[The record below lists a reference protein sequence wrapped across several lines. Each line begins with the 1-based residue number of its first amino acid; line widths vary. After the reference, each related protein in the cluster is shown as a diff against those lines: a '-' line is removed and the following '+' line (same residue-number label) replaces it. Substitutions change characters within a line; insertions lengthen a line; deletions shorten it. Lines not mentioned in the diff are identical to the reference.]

1 MLETLQLNLEQRKA
15 ASALNGYNLVIA
27 SAGTGK
33 TSTIVG
39 RILHLLNN
47 GIKPEEI
54 LLLTFTNKASN
65 EMIARVAKYSKLS
78 SKIEAGTFHAVA
90 YRYLKEHYPNLSLKQ
105 PKELRKLLESIV
117 DTKNALNATD
127 EDKKPYTSQHLYAL
141 YSLYT
146 NALKQEDFSAW
157 LSSKNPEHAPY
168 AAFYENILEEFENTK
183 KKHDYIDYNDLLLLF
198 KKAMLERPSPYKE
211 VLCDEFQD
219 TNPLQESI
227 LDAINPPSLFC
238 VGDYDQS
245 IYAFNGADISIIS
258 NFTQK
263 YKNARV
269 FTLTKNYRSS
279 KEILDLANQVIQHNQ
294 RIYPKNLEVVKSGKF
309 NKPTLLNYNDNI
321 AQCQDIA
328 KRIVMRKNFKEV
340 AVIFRNN
347 ASADQLEAA
356 LRSHNVPSKRKGS
369 ASFFES
375 KEVALALDICAL
387 LFNPKDIMAAIHIL
401 SCISD
406 IGSNTAKDIHEAL
419 MLLGNGDLKSALIQP
434 NQEAKIYTKKKEI
447 TSMGLFEEIF
457 ALENSSRFNS
467 VMDKAFH
474 SHPVLMHPKISLNG
488 AKMLSDFFILYTK
501 APTHSPS
508 ALIKHILESAFFQT
522 FKTRL
527 LKERS
532 KNKDG
537 SYNEFK
543 KLQAQKRFNEKMDL
557 LSSLAKNYQNLGR
570 FLNGTLIGSSEATQG
585 EGVNLLSVHASK
597 GLEFKDVYIIDLM
610 EGRFPNHKL
619 MNTGGGI
626 EEERRLFYVAI
637 TRAKE
642 NLWLS
647 YAKNELRENAKPKEH
662 KPSVFLYEAGLL
674 KPDSK

>member
-1 MLETLQLNLEQRKA
+1 MLETLQLNPEQLKA
-15 ASALNGYNLVIA
+15 AKALKGYNLVIA

-39 RILHLLNN
+39 RILYLLDN

-105 PKELRKLLESIV
+105 PKELKKLLESIV
-117 DTKNALNATD
+117 DTKNALTD
-127 EDKKPYTSQHLYAL
+127 DDKKPYTSQHLYAL

-146 NALKQEDFSAW
+146 NALKREDFSAW
-157 LSSKNPEHAPY
+157 LSHKNPEHTPY
-168 AAFYENILEEFENTK
+168 AAFYENILDEFENTK
-183 KKHDYIDYNDLLLLF
+183 KKHNYIDYNDLLLLF
-198 KKAMLERPSPYKE
+198 KQAMLERPSPYKE

-263 YKNARV
+263 YKNAQV

-279 KEILDLANQVIQHNQ
+279 KEILDLANQVIQRNE
-294 RIYPKNLEVVKSGKF
+294 RIYPKNLEVVKSGHF
-309 NKPTLLNYNDNI
+309 NKPALLNYNDNI

-387 LFNPKDIMAAIHIL
+387 IFNPKDIMAAIHVL
-401 SCISD
+401 SHISD

-419 MLLGNGDLKSALIQP
+419 MLLGNGDLKLALTHP
-434 NQEAKIYTKKKEI
+434 SKEAKIYTKKKEI

-467 VMDKAFH
+467 VIDKAFH

-508 ALIKHILESAFFQT
+508 ALINHILESAFFQT

-537 SYNEFK
+537 SCNEFK

-674 KPDSK
+674 KPDLK

>member
-1 MLETLQLNLEQRKA
+1 MQLNPEQLKA
-15 ASALNGYNLVIA
+15 AKALKGYNLVIA

-39 RILHLLNN
+39 RILYLLDN

-65 EMIARVAKYSKLS
+65 EMIARVAKYSKSS

-105 PKELRKLLESIV
+105 PKELKKLLESIV
-117 DTKNALNATD
+117 DTKNTLTD
-127 EDKKPYTSQHLYAL
+127 DDKKPYTSQHLYAL

-157 LSSKNPEHAPY
+157 LSHKNPEHTPY
-168 AAFYENILEEFENTK
+168 AAFYENILDEFENTK
-183 KKHDYIDYNDLLLLF
+183 KKHNYIDYNDLLLLF
-198 KKAMLERPSPYKE
+198 KQAMLERPSPYKE

-263 YKNARV
+263 YKNAQV

-279 KEILDLANQVIQHNQ
+279 KEILDLANQVIQRNE
-294 RIYPKNLEVVKSGKF
+294 RIYPKNLEVVKSGHF
-309 NKPTLLNYNDNI
+309 NKPALLNYNDNI

-387 LFNPKDIMAAIHIL
+387 IFNPKDIMAAIHVL
-401 SCISD
+401 SHISD

-419 MLLGNGDLKSALIQP
+419 MLLGNGDLKLALTHP
-434 NQEAKIYTKKKEI
+434 SKEAKIYTKKKEI

-467 VMDKAFH
+467 VIDKAFH

-488 AKMLSDFFILYTK
+488 AKMLSDFFTLYTK

-674 KPDSK
+674 KPDLK

>member
-1 MLETLQLNLEQRKA
+1 MLETLQLNPEQLKA
-15 ASALNGYNLVIA
+15 AKALKGYNLVIA

-39 RILHLLNN
+39 RILYLLDN

-65 EMIARVAKYSKLS
+65 EMIARVAKYSQSS

-105 PKELRKLLESIV
+105 PKELKKLLESIV
-117 DTKNALNATD
+117 DTKNALTD
-127 EDKKPYTSQHLYAL
+127 DDKKPYTSQHLYAL

-157 LSSKNPEHAPY
+157 LSHKNPEHTPY
-168 AAFYENILEEFENTK
+168 AAFYENILDEFENTK
-183 KKHDYIDYNDLLLLF
+183 KKHNYIDYNDLLLLF
-198 KKAMLERPSPYKE
+198 KQAMLERPSPYKE

-263 YKNARV
+263 YKNAQV

-279 KEILDLANQVIQHNQ
+279 KEILDLANQVIQRNE
-294 RIYPKNLEVVKSGKF
+294 RIYPKNLEVVKSGHF

-387 LFNPKDIMAAIHIL
+387 IFNPKDIMAAIHVL
-401 SCISD
+401 SHISD

-419 MLLGNGDLKSALIQP
+419 MLLGNGDLKLALTHP
-434 NQEAKIYTKKKEI
+434 SKEAKIYTKKKEI

-467 VMDKAFH
+467 VIDKAFH

-488 AKMLSDFFILYTK
+488 AKMLSNFFILYTK

-543 KLQAQKRFNEKMDL
+543 KLQAQKRFHEKMDL

-674 KPDSK
+674 KPDLK

>member
-1 MLETLQLNLEQRKA
+1 MQLNPDQLKA
-15 ASALNGYNLVIA
+15 AKALKGYNLVIA

-39 RILHLLNN
+39 RILYLLDN

-105 PKELRKLLESIV
+105 PKELKKLLESIV
-117 DTKNALNATD
+117 DTKNMLTD
-127 EDKKPYTSQHLYAL
+127 DDKKPYTSQHLYAL

-157 LSSKNPEHAPY
+157 LSHKNPEHTPY
-168 AAFYENILEEFENTK
+168 ATFYENILDEFENTK
-183 KKHDYIDYNDLLLLF
+183 KKHNYIDYNDLLLLF
-198 KKAMLERPSPYKE
+198 KQAMLERPSPYKE

-263 YKNARV
+263 YKNAQV

-279 KEILDLANQVIQHNQ
+279 KEILDLANQVIQHNE
-294 RIYPKNLEVVKSGKF
+294 RIYPKNLEVVKSGHF
-309 NKPTLLNYNDNI
+309 NKPALLNYNDNI

-387 LFNPKDIMAAIHIL
+387 IFNPKDIMAAIHVL
-401 SCISD
+401 SHISD

-419 MLLGNGDLKSALIQP
+419 MLLGNGDLKLALIQP
-434 NQEAKIYTKKKEI
+434 DKEAKIYTKKKEI

-467 VMDKAFH
+467 VIDKAFH

-570 FLNGTLIGSSEATQG
+570 FLNGTLIGSSEAMQG

-674 KPDSK
+674 KPDLK

>member
-1 MLETLQLNLEQRKA
+1 MLETLQLNPEQLKA
-15 ASALNGYNLVIA
+15 AKALKGYNLVIA

-39 RILHLLNN
+39 RILYLLDN

-105 PKELRKLLESIV
+105 PKELKKLLESIV
-117 DTKNALNATD
+117 DTKNAID
-127 EDKKPYTSQHLYAL
+127 DDKKPYTSQHLYAL

-157 LSSKNPEHAPY
+157 LSHKNPEHTPY
-168 AAFYENILEEFENTK
+168 AAFYENILDEFENTK
-183 KKHDYIDYNDLLLLF
+183 KKHNYIDYNDLLLLF
-198 KKAMLERPSPYKE
+198 KQAMLERPSPYKE

-263 YKNARV
+263 YKNAQV

-279 KEILDLANQVIQHNQ
+279 KEILDLANQVIQHNE
-294 RIYPKNLEVVKSGKF
+294 RIYPKSLEVVKSGHF
-309 NKPTLLNYNDNI
+309 NKPALLNYNDNI

-387 LFNPKDIMAAIHIL
+387 IFNPKDIMAAIHVL
-401 SCISD
+401 SHISD

-419 MLLGNGDLKSALIQP
+419 MLLGNGDLKSALTQP
-434 NQEAKIYTKKKEI
+434 NKEAKIYTKKKEI

-457 ALENSSRFNS
+457 ALENSSRFNG
-467 VMDKAFH
+467 VIDKAFH

-674 KPDSK
+674 KPDLK

>member
-1 MLETLQLNLEQRKA
+1 MLETLQLNPEQLKA
-15 ASALNGYNLVIA
+15 AKALKGYNLVIA

-39 RILHLLNN
+39 RILYLLDN

-65 EMIARVAKYSKLS
+65 EMIARVAKYSQSS

-105 PKELRKLLESIV
+105 PKELKKLLESIV
-117 DTKNALNATD
+117 DTKNALTD
-127 EDKKPYTSQHLYAL
+127 DDKKPYTSQHLYAL

-157 LSSKNPEHAPY
+157 LSHKNPEHTPY
-168 AAFYENILEEFENTK
+168 AAFYENILDEFENTK
-183 KKHDYIDYNDLLLLF
+183 KKHNYIDYNDLLLLF
-198 KKAMLERPSPYKE
+198 KQAMLERPSPYKE

-263 YKNARV
+263 YKNAQV

-279 KEILDLANQVIQHNQ
+279 KEILDLANQVIQRNE
-294 RIYPKNLEVVKSGKF
+294 RIYPKNLEVVKSGHF
-309 NKPTLLNYNDNI
+309 NKPMLLNYNDNI

-387 LFNPKDIMAAIHIL
+387 IFNPKDIMAAIHVL

-419 MLLGNGDLKSALIQP
+419 MLLGNGDLKLALIQP
-434 NQEAKIYTKKKEI
+434 DKEAKIYTKKKEI

-467 VMDKAFH
+467 VIDKAFH
-474 SHPVLMHPKISLNG
+474 SHPVLMHPKISPNG

-501 APTHSPS
+501 APTHSPN

-570 FLNGTLIGSSEATQG
+570 FLNGTLIGSNEATQG

-674 KPDSK
+674 KPDLK

>member
-1 MLETLQLNLEQRKA
+1 MLETLQLNPEQLKA
-15 ASALNGYNLVIA
+15 AKALKGYNLVIA

-39 RILHLLNN
+39 RILYLLDN

-65 EMIARVAKYSKLS
+65 EMIARVAKYSKLG

-105 PKELRKLLESIV
+105 PKELKKLLESIV
-117 DTKNALNATD
+117 DTKNTLTD
-127 EDKKPYTSQHLYAL
+127 DDKKPYTSQHLYAL

-157 LSSKNPEHAPY
+157 LSNKNPEHTPY
-168 AAFYENILEEFENTK
+168 AAFYENILDEFENTK
-183 KKHDYIDYNDLLLLF
+183 KKHNYIDYNDLLLLF
-198 KKAMLERPSPYKE
+198 KQAMLERPSPYKE

-263 YKNARV
+263 YKNAQV

-279 KEILDLANQVIQHNQ
+279 KEILDLANQVIQHNE
-294 RIYPKNLEVVKSGKF
+294 RIYPKNLEVVKSGHF
-309 NKPTLLNYNDNI
+309 NKPALLNYNDNI

-387 LFNPKDIMAAIHIL
+387 IFNPKDIMAAIHVL
-401 SCISD
+401 SHISD

-419 MLLGNGDLKSALIQP
+419 MLLGNSDLKLALTHP
-434 NQEAKIYTKKKEI
+434 NKEAKIYTKKKEI

-467 VMDKAFH
+467 VIDKAFH

-674 KPDSK
+674 KPDLK

>member
-1 MLETLQLNLEQRKA
+1 MLETLQLNPEQLKA
-15 ASALNGYNLVIA
+15 AKALKGYNLVIA

-39 RILHLLNN
+39 RILYLLDN

-65 EMIARVAKYSKLS
+65 EMIARVAKYFKSS

-105 PKELRKLLESIV
+105 PKELKKLLESIV
-117 DTKNALNATD
+117 DTKNAID
-127 EDKKPYTSQHLYAL
+127 DDKKPYTSQHLYAL

-157 LSSKNPEHAPY
+157 LSHKNPEHTPY
-168 AAFYENILEEFENTK
+168 ATFYENILDEFENTK
-183 KKHDYIDYNDLLLLF
+183 KKHNYIDYNDLLLLF
-198 KKAMLERPSPYKE
+198 KQAMLERPSPYKE

-263 YKNARV
+263 YKNAQV

-279 KEILDLANQVIQHNQ
+279 KEILDLANQVIQHNE

-387 LFNPKDIMAAIHIL
+387 IFNPKDIMAAIHVL
-401 SCISD
+401 NHISD

-419 MLLGNGDLKSALIQP
+419 MLLGNGDLKLALTHP
-434 NQEAKIYTKKKEI
+434 NKEAKIYTKKKEI

-488 AKMLSDFFILYTK
+488 AKTLSDFFTLYTK

-508 ALIKHILESAFFQT
+508 ALIKHILESVFFQT

>member
-1 MLETLQLNLEQRKA
+1 MLETLQLNPEQLKA
-15 ASALNGYNLVIA
+15 AKALKGYNLVIA

-39 RILHLLNN
+39 RILYLLDN

-105 PKELRKLLESIV
+105 PKELKKLLESIV
-117 DTKNALNATD
+117 DTKNALTD
-127 EDKKPYTSQHLYAL
+127 DDKKPYTSQHLYAL

-157 LSSKNPEHAPY
+157 LSNKNPEHTPY
-168 AAFYENILEEFENTK
+168 AAFYENILDEFENTK
-183 KKHDYIDYNDLLLLF
+183 KKHNYIDYNDLLLLF
-198 KKAMLERPSPYKE
+198 KQAMLERPSPYKE

-263 YKNARV
+263 YKNAQV

-279 KEILDLANQVIQHNQ
+279 KEILDLANQVIQHNE
-294 RIYPKNLEVVKSGKF
+294 RIYPKNLEVVKSGHF

-387 LFNPKDIMAAIHIL
+387 IFNPKDIMAAIHVL
-401 SCISD
+401 SHISD

-419 MLLGNGDLKSALIQP
+419 MLLGNGDLKLALTQP
-434 NQEAKIYTKKKEI
+434 DKEAKIYTKKKEI

-457 ALENSSRFNS
+457 ALENSSRFNG
-467 VMDKAFH
+467 VIDKAFH

-488 AKMLSDFFILYTK
+488 AKMLSDFFILHTK

-674 KPDSK
+674 KPDLK

>member
-1 MLETLQLNLEQRKA
+1 MLETLQLNPEQLKA
-15 ASALNGYNLVIA
+15 AKALKGYNLVIA

-39 RILHLLNN
+39 RILYLLDN

-105 PKELRKLLESIV
+105 PKELKKLLESIV
-117 DTKNALNATD
+117 DTKNALTD
-127 EDKKPYTSQHLYAL
+127 DDKKPYTSQHLYAL

-157 LSSKNPEHAPY
+157 LSHKNPEHTPY
-168 AAFYENILEEFENTK
+168 AAFYENILDEFENTK
-183 KKHDYIDYNDLLLLF
+183 KKHNYIDYNDLLLLF
-198 KKAMLERPSPYKE
+198 KQAMLERPSPYKE

-263 YKNARV
+263 YKNAQV

-279 KEILDLANQVIQHNQ
+279 KEILDLANQVIQRNE
-294 RIYPKNLEVVKSGKF
+294 RIYPKNLEVVKSGHF
-309 NKPTLLNYNDNI
+309 NKPALLNYNDNI

-369 ASFFES
+369 TSFFES

-387 LFNPKDIMAAIHIL
+387 IFNPKDIMAAIHVL
-401 SCISD
+401 SHISD

-419 MLLGNGDLKSALIQP
+419 MLLGNSDLKLALTHP
-434 NQEAKIYTKKKEI
+434 SKEAKIYTKKKEI

-467 VMDKAFH
+467 VINKAFH

-674 KPDSK
+674 KPDLK

>member
-1 MLETLQLNLEQRKA
+1 MLETLQLNPEQLKA
-15 ASALNGYNLVIA
+15 AKALKGYNLVIA

-39 RILHLLNN
+39 RILYLLDN

-65 EMIARVAKYSKLS
+65 EMIARVAKYSQSS

-105 PKELRKLLESIV
+105 PKELKKLLESIV
-117 DTKNALNATD
+117 DTKNALTD
-127 EDKKPYTSQHLYAL
+127 DDKKPYTSQHLYAL

-157 LSSKNPEHAPY
+157 LSNKNPEHTPY
-168 AAFYENILEEFENTK
+168 AAFYENILDEFENTK
-183 KKHDYIDYNDLLLLF
+183 KKHNYIDYNDLLLLF
-198 KKAMLERPSPYKE
+198 KQAMLERPSPYKE

-263 YKNARV
+263 YKNAQV

-279 KEILDLANQVIQHNQ
+279 KEILDLANQVIQHNE
-294 RIYPKNLEVVKSGKF
+294 RIYPKNLEVVKSGHF
-309 NKPTLLNYNDNI
+309 NKPALLNYNDNI

-387 LFNPKDIMAAIHIL
+387 IFNPKDIMAAIHVL
-401 SCISD
+401 SHISD

-419 MLLGNGDLKSALIQP
+419 MLLGNGDLKLALIQP
-434 NQEAKIYTKKKEI
+434 DKEAKIYTKKKEI

-467 VMDKAFH
+467 VIDKAFH

-543 KLQAQKRFNEKMDL
+543 KLQAQKRFHEKMDL

-674 KPDSK
+674 KPDLK

>member
-1 MLETLQLNLEQRKA
+1 MLETLQLNPEQLKA
-15 ASALNGYNLVIA
+15 AKALKGYNLVIA

-39 RILHLLNN
+39 RILYLLDN

-65 EMIARVAKYSKLS
+65 EMIARVAKYSKSS

-105 PKELRKLLESIV
+105 PKELKKLLESIV
-117 DTKNALNATD
+117 DTKNALTD
-127 EDKKPYTSQHLYAL
+127 DDKKPYTSQHLYAL

-157 LSSKNPEHAPY
+157 LSSKNPEHTPY

-183 KKHDYIDYNDLLLLF
+183 KKHNYIDYNDLLLLF
-198 KKAMLERPSPYKE
+198 KQAMLERPSPYKE

-279 KEILDLANQVIQHNQ
+279 KEILDLANQVIQRNE
-294 RIYPKNLEVVKSGKF
+294 RIYPKNLEVVKSGHF
-309 NKPTLLNYNDNI
+309 NKPALLNYNDNI

-356 LRSHNVPSKRKGS
+356 LRSYNVPSKRKGS

-387 LFNPKDIMAAIHIL
+387 IFNPKDIMAAIHVL
-401 SCISD
+401 SHISD

-419 MLLGNGDLKSALIQP
+419 MLLGNGDLKSALTQP
-434 NQEAKIYTKKKEI
+434 NKEAKIYTKKKEI

-467 VMDKAFH
+467 VIDKAFH

-501 APTHSPS
+501 SPTHSPS

-674 KPDSK
+674 KPDLK

>member
-1 MLETLQLNLEQRKA
+1 MLETLQLNPEQLKA
-15 ASALNGYNLVIA
+15 AKALKGYNLVIA

-39 RILHLLNN
+39 RILYLLDN

-65 EMIARVAKYSKLS
+65 EMIARVAKYFKSS

-105 PKELRKLLESIV
+105 PKELKKLLESIV
-117 DTKNALNATD
+117 DTKNALTD
-127 EDKKPYTSQHLYAL
+127 DDKKPYTSQHLYAL

-157 LSSKNPEHAPY
+157 LSSKNPEHTPY
-168 AAFYENILEEFENTK
+168 AAFYENILDEFENTK
-183 KKHDYIDYNDLLLLF
+183 KKHNYIDYNDLLLLF
-198 KKAMLERPSPYKE
+198 KQAMLERPSPYKE

-263 YKNARV
+263 YKNAQV

-279 KEILDLANQVIQHNQ
+279 KEILDLANQVIQHNE
-294 RIYPKNLEVVKSGKF
+294 RIYPKNLEVVKSGHF
-309 NKPTLLNYNDNI
+309 NKPALLNYNDNI

-356 LRSHNVPSKRKGS
+356 LRSYNVPSKRKGS

-387 LFNPKDIMAAIHIL
+387 IFNPKDIMAAIHVL
-401 SCISD
+401 SHISD

-419 MLLGNGDLKSALIQP
+419 MLLGNGDLKLALTHP
-434 NQEAKIYTKKKEI
+434 NKEAKIYTKKKEI

-467 VMDKAFH
+467 VIDKAFH

-501 APTHSPS
+501 SPTHSPS

-647 YAKNELRENAKPKEH
+647 YAKNELRENAKSKEH

-674 KPDSK
+674 KPDFK

>member
-1 MLETLQLNLEQRKA
+1 MLETLQLNPEQLKA
-15 ASALNGYNLVIA
+15 AKALKGYNLVIA

-39 RILHLLNN
+39 RILYLLDN

-117 DTKNALNATD
+117 DTKNAID
-127 EDKKPYTSQHLYAL
+127 DDKKPYTSQHLYAL

-157 LSSKNPEHAPY
+157 LSNKNPEHTPY
-168 AAFYENILEEFENTK
+168 AAFYENILDEFENTK
-183 KKHDYIDYNDLLLLF
+183 KKHNYIDYNDLLLLF
-198 KKAMLERPSPYKE
+198 KQAMLERPSPYKE

-263 YKNARV
+263 YKNAQV

-279 KEILDLANQVIQHNQ
+279 KEILDLANQVIQHNE
-294 RIYPKNLEVVKSGKF
+294 RIYPKNLEVVKSGHF
-309 NKPTLLNYNDNI
+309 NKPALLNYNDNI

-356 LRSHNVPSKRKGS
+356 LRSYNVPSKRKGS

-387 LFNPKDIMAAIHIL
+387 IFNPKDIMAAIHVL
-401 SCISD
+401 SHISD

-419 MLLGNGDLKSALIQP
+419 MLLGNGDLKLALTHP
-434 NQEAKIYTKKKEI
+434 NKEAKIYTKKKEI

-467 VMDKAFH
+467 VIDKAFH

-501 APTHSPS
+501 APIHSPS

>member
-1 MLETLQLNLEQRKA
+1 MLETLQLNPEQLKA
-15 ASALNGYNLVIA
+15 AKALKGYNLVIA

-39 RILHLLNN
+39 RILYLLDN

-65 EMIARVAKYSKLS
+65 EMIARVAKYSKLG

-105 PKELRKLLESIV
+105 PKELKKLLESIV
-117 DTKNALNATD
+117 DTKNALTD
-127 EDKKPYTSQHLYAL
+127 DDKKPYTSQHLYAL

-157 LSSKNPEHAPY
+157 LSNKNPEHTPY
-168 AAFYENILEEFENTK
+168 AAFYENILDEFENTK
-183 KKHDYIDYNDLLLLF
+183 KKHNYIDYNDLLLLF
-198 KKAMLERPSPYKE
+198 KQAMLERPSPYKE

-263 YKNARV
+263 YKNAQV

-279 KEILDLANQVIQHNQ
+279 KEILDLANQVIQHNE
-294 RIYPKNLEVVKSGKF
+294 RIYPKNLEVVKSGHF
-309 NKPTLLNYNDNI
+309 NKPALLNYNDNI

-356 LRSHNVPSKRKGS
+356 LRSYNVPSKRKGS

-387 LFNPKDIMAAIHIL
+387 IFNPKDIMAAIHVL
-401 SCISD
+401 SHISD

-419 MLLGNGDLKSALIQP
+419 MLLGNGDLKLALTHP
-434 NQEAKIYTKKKEI
+434 NKEAKIYTKKKEI

-467 VMDKAFH
+467 VIDKAFH

-488 AKMLSDFFILYTK
+488 AKMLSDFFILYAK

-508 ALIKHILESAFFQT
+508 ALIKHILESVFFQT

-674 KPDSK
+674 KPDFK

>member
-1 MLETLQLNLEQRKA
+1 MLETLQLNPEQLKA
-15 ASALNGYNLVIA
+15 AKALKGYNLVIA

-39 RILHLLNN
+39 RILYLLDN

-65 EMIARVAKYSKLS
+65 EMIARVAKYFKSS

-105 PKELRKLLESIV
+105 PKELKKLLESIV
-117 DTKNALNATD
+117 DTKNALTD
-127 EDKKPYTSQHLYAL
+127 DDKKPYTSQHLYAL

-157 LSSKNPEHAPY
+157 LSNKNPEHTPY
-168 AAFYENILEEFENTK
+168 AAFYENILDEFENTK
-183 KKHDYIDYNDLLLLF
+183 KKHNYIDYNDLLLLF
-198 KKAMLERPSPYKE
+198 KQAMLERPSPYKE

-263 YKNARV
+263 YKNAQV

-279 KEILDLANQVIQHNQ
+279 KEILDLANQVIQRNE
-294 RIYPKNLEVVKSGKF
+294 RIYPKNLEVVKSGHF
-309 NKPTLLNYNDNI
+309 NKPALLNYNDNI

-387 LFNPKDIMAAIHIL
+387 IFNPKDIMAAIHVL
-401 SCISD
+401 SHISD

-419 MLLGNGDLKSALIQP
+419 MLLGNGDLKLALTHP
-434 NQEAKIYTKKKEI
+434 NKEAKIYTKKKEI

-467 VMDKAFH
+467 VIDKAFH

-488 AKMLSDFFILYTK
+488 AKTLSDFFILYTK

-610 EGRFPNHKL
+610 EGRFPNYKL

>member
-1 MLETLQLNLEQRKA
+1 MLETLQLNPEQLKA
-15 ASALNGYNLVIA
+15 AKALKGYNLVIA

-39 RILHLLNN
+39 RILYLLDN

-65 EMIARVAKYSKLS
+65 EMIARVAKYSQSS

-105 PKELRKLLESIV
+105 PKELKKLLESIV
-117 DTKNALNATD
+117 DTKNALTD
-127 EDKKPYTSQHLYAL
+127 DDKKPYTSQHLYAL

-157 LSSKNPEHAPY
+157 LSHKNPEHTPY
-168 AAFYENILEEFENTK
+168 AAFYENILDEFENTK
-183 KKHDYIDYNDLLLLF
+183 KKHNYIDYNDLLLLF
-198 KKAMLERPSPYKE
+198 KQAMLERPSPYKE

-263 YKNARV
+263 YKNAQV

-279 KEILDLANQVIQHNQ
+279 KEILDLANQVIQHNE
-294 RIYPKNLEVVKSGKF
+294 RIYPKNLEVVKSGHF
-309 NKPTLLNYNDNI
+309 NKPALLNYNDNI
-321 AQCQDIA
+321 TQCQDIA

-387 LFNPKDIMAAIHIL
+387 IFNPKDIMATIHIL
-401 SCISD
+401 SYISD

-419 MLLGNGDLKSALIQP
+419 ILLGNGDLKLALIQP
-434 NQEAKIYTKKKEI
+434 DKEAKIYTKKKEI

-467 VMDKAFH
+467 VIDKAFH

-501 APTHSPS
+501 APIHSPS

-674 KPDSK
+674 KPDLK

>member
-1 MLETLQLNLEQRKA
+1 MLETLQLNPEQLKA
-15 ASALNGYNLVIA
+15 AKALKGYNLVIA

-39 RILHLLNN
+39 RILYLLDN

-105 PKELRKLLESIV
+105 PKELKKLLESIV
-117 DTKNALNATD
+117 DTKNALTD
-127 EDKKPYTSQHLYAL
+127 DDKKPYTSQHLYAL

-157 LSSKNPEHAPY
+157 LSHKNPEHTPY
-168 AAFYENILEEFENTK
+168 AAFYENILDEFENTK
-183 KKHDYIDYNDLLLLF
+183 KKHNYIDYNDLLLLF
-198 KKAMLERPSPYKE
+198 KQAMLERPSPYKE

-263 YKNARV
+263 YKNAQV

-279 KEILDLANQVIQHNQ
+279 KEILDLANQVIQHNE
-294 RIYPKNLEVVKSGKF
+294 RIYPKNLEVVKSGHF
-309 NKPTLLNYNDNI
+309 NKPALLNYNDNI

-387 LFNPKDIMAAIHIL
+387 IFNPKDIMAAIHVL
-401 SCISD
+401 SHISD

-419 MLLGNGDLKSALIQP
+419 MLLGNGDLKLALTHP
-434 NQEAKIYTKKKEI
+434 NKEAKIYTKKKEI

-467 VMDKAFH
+467 VIDKAFH

-570 FLNGTLIGSSEATQG
+570 FLNSTLIGSSEATQG

-674 KPDSK
+674 KPDLK

>member
-1 MLETLQLNLEQRKA
+1 MLETLQLNPEQLKA
-15 ASALNGYNLVIA
+15 AKALKGYNLVIA

-39 RILHLLNN
+39 RILYLLDN

-65 EMIARVAKYSKLS
+65 EMIARVAKYSQSS

-105 PKELRKLLESIV
+105 PKELKKLLESIV
-117 DTKNALNATD
+117 DTKNALTD
-127 EDKKPYTSQHLYAL
+127 DDKKPYTSQHLYAL

-157 LSSKNPEHAPY
+157 LSNKNPEHTPY
-168 AAFYENILEEFENTK
+168 AAFYENILDEFENTK
-183 KKHDYIDYNDLLLLF
+183 KKHNYIDYNDLLLLF
-198 KKAMLERPSPYKE
+198 KQAMLERPSPYKE

-263 YKNARV
+263 YKNAQV

-279 KEILDLANQVIQHNQ
+279 KEILDLANQVIQRNE
-294 RIYPKNLEVVKSGKF
+294 RIYPKNLEVVKSGRF

-387 LFNPKDIMAAIHIL
+387 IFNPKDIMAAIHVL
-401 SCISD
+401 SHISD

-419 MLLGNGDLKSALIQP
+419 MLLGNGDLKLALIQP
-434 NQEAKIYTKKKEI
+434 DKEAKIYTKKKEI

-457 ALENSSRFNS
+457 ALENSSRFNG
-467 VMDKAFH
+467 VIDKAFH

-543 KLQAQKRFNEKMDL
+543 KLQAQKRFHEKMDL

-674 KPDSK
+674 KPDLK

>member
-1 MLETLQLNLEQRKA
+1 MQLNPDQLKA
-15 ASALNGYNLVIA
+15 AKALKGYNLVIA

-39 RILHLLNN
+39 RILYLLDN

-105 PKELRKLLESIV
+105 PKELKKLLESIV
-117 DTKNALNATD
+117 DTKNALTD
-127 EDKKPYTSQHLYAL
+127 DDKKPYTPQHLYAL

-157 LSSKNPEHAPY
+157 LSNKNPEHTPY
-168 AAFYENILEEFENTK
+168 AAFYENILDEFENTK
-183 KKHDYIDYNDLLLLF
+183 KKHNYIDYNDLLLLF
-198 KKAMLERPSPYKE
+198 KQAMLERPSPYKE

-263 YKNARV
+263 YKNAQV

-279 KEILDLANQVIQHNQ
+279 KEILDLANQVIQRNE
-294 RIYPKNLEVVKSGKF
+294 RIYPKNLEVVKSGHF
-309 NKPTLLNYNDNI
+309 NKPALLNYNDNI

-387 LFNPKDIMAAIHIL
+387 IFNPKDIMAAIHVL
-401 SCISD
+401 SYISD

-419 MLLGNGDLKSALIQP
+419 MLLGNGDLKLALIQP
-434 NQEAKIYTKKKEI
+434 DKDAKIYTKKKEI

-457 ALENSSRFNS
+457 ALENSSRFNG
-467 VMDKAFH
+467 VIDKAFH

-501 APTHSPS
+501 APIHSPS

-674 KPDSK
+674 KPDLK

>member
-1 MLETLQLNLEQRKA
+1 MLETLQLNPEQLKA
-15 ASALNGYNLVIA
+15 AKALKGYNLVIA

-39 RILHLLNN
+39 RILYLLDN

-65 EMIARVAKYSKLS
+65 EMIARVAKYSQSS

-105 PKELRKLLESIV
+105 PKELKKLLESIV
-117 DTKNALNATD
+117 DTKNALTD
-127 EDKKPYTSQHLYAL
+127 DDKKPYTSQHLYAL

-157 LSSKNPEHAPY
+157 LSNKNPEHTPY
-168 AAFYENILEEFENTK
+168 AAFYENILDEFENTK
-183 KKHDYIDYNDLLLLF
+183 KKHNYIDYNDLLLLF
-198 KKAMLERPSPYKE
+198 KQAMLERPSPYKE

-279 KEILDLANQVIQHNQ
+279 KEILDLANQVIQRNE
-294 RIYPKNLEVVKSGKF
+294 RIYPKNLEVVKSGHF

-387 LFNPKDIMAAIHIL
+387 IFNPKDIMAAIHVL
-401 SCISD
+401 SHISD

-419 MLLGNGDLKSALIQP
+419 MLLGNGDLKLALTQP
-434 NQEAKIYTKKKEI
+434 DKDAKIYTKKKEI

-467 VMDKAFH
+467 VIDKSFH

-543 KLQAQKRFNEKMDL
+543 KLQVQKRFNEKMDL

-570 FLNGTLIGSSEATQG
+570 FLNGTLIGSNEATQG

>member
-1 MLETLQLNLEQRKA
+1 MLETLQLNPEQLKA
-15 ASALNGYNLVIA
+15 AKALKGYNLVIA

-39 RILHLLNN
+39 RILYLLDN

-65 EMIARVAKYSKLS
+65 EMIARVAKYSKSS

-105 PKELRKLLESIV
+105 PKELKKLLESIV
-117 DTKNALNATD
+117 DTKNALTD
-127 EDKKPYTSQHLYAL
+127 DDKKPYTSQYLYAL

-157 LSSKNPEHAPY
+157 LSNKSPEHTPY
-168 AAFYENILEEFENTK
+168 AAFYENILDEFENTK
-183 KKHDYIDYNDLLLLF
+183 KKHNYIDYNDLLLLF
-198 KKAMLERPSPYKE
+198 KQAMLERPSPYKE

-263 YKNARV
+263 YKNAQV

-279 KEILDLANQVIQHNQ
+279 KEILDLANQVIQRNE
-294 RIYPKNLEVVKSGKF
+294 RIYPKNLEVVKSGRF
-309 NKPTLLNYNDNI
+309 NKPALLNYNDNI

-356 LRSHNVPSKRKGS
+356 LRSYNVPSKRKGS

-387 LFNPKDIMAAIHIL
+387 IFNPKDIMAAIHVL
-401 SCISD
+401 SHISD

-419 MLLGNGDLKSALIQP
+419 MLLGNGNLKLALTHP
-434 NQEAKIYTKKKEI
+434 SKEAKIYTKKKEI

-467 VMDKAFH
+467 MIDKAFH

-674 KPDSK
+674 KPDLK

>member
-1 MLETLQLNLEQRKA
+1 MLETLQLNPEQLKA
-15 ASALNGYNLVIA
+15 AKALKGYNLVIA

-39 RILHLLNN
+39 RILYLLDN

-105 PKELRKLLESIV
+105 PKELKKLLESIV
-117 DTKNALNATD
+117 DTKNAID
-127 EDKKPYTSQHLYAL
+127 DDKKPYTSQHLYAL

-157 LSSKNPEHAPY
+157 LSNKNPEHTPY
-168 AAFYENILEEFENTK
+168 AAFYENILDEFENTK
-183 KKHDYIDYNDLLLLF
+183 KKHNYIDYNDLLLLF
-198 KKAMLERPSPYKE
+198 KQAMLERPSPYKE

-263 YKNARV
+263 YKNAQV

-279 KEILDLANQVIQHNQ
+279 KEILDLANQVIQRNE
-294 RIYPKNLEVVKSGKF
+294 RIYPKNLEVVKSGHF
-309 NKPTLLNYNDNI
+309 NKPALLNYNDNI

-387 LFNPKDIMAAIHIL
+387 IFNPKDIMAAIHVL

-419 MLLGNGDLKSALIQP
+419 MLLGNGDLKLALTHP
-434 NQEAKIYTKKKEI
+434 SKEAKIYTKKKEI

-467 VMDKAFH
+467 VIDKAFH

-488 AKMLSDFFILYTK
+488 AKMLSDFFILYAK

-570 FLNGTLIGSSEATQG
+570 FLNGTLIGSSETTQG

-674 KPDSK
+674 KPDFK

>member
-1 MLETLQLNLEQRKA
+1 MLETLQLNPEQLKA
-15 ASALNGYNLVIA
+15 AKALKGYNLVIA

-39 RILHLLNN
+39 RILYLLDN

-117 DTKNALNATD
+117 DTKNALTD
-127 EDKKPYTSQHLYAL
+127 DDKKPYTSQHLYAL

-157 LSSKNPEHAPY
+157 LSHKNPEHTPY
-168 AAFYENILEEFENTK
+168 AAFYENILDEFENTK
-183 KKHDYIDYNDLLLLF
+183 KKHNYIDYNDLLLLF
-198 KKAMLERPSPYKE
+198 KQAMLERPSPYKE

-263 YKNARV
+263 YKNAQV

-279 KEILDLANQVIQHNQ
+279 KEILDLANQVIQRNE
-294 RIYPKNLEVVKSGKF
+294 RIYPKNLEVVKSGHF
-309 NKPTLLNYNDNI
+309 NKPALLNYNDNI

-356 LRSHNVPSKRKGS
+356 LRSYNVPSKRKGS

-387 LFNPKDIMAAIHIL
+387 IFNPKDIMAAIHVL
-401 SCISD
+401 SHISD

-419 MLLGNGDLKSALIQP
+419 MLLGNGDLKLALTHP
-434 NQEAKIYTKKKEI
+434 SKEAKIYTKKKEI

-467 VMDKAFH
+467 VIDKAFH
-474 SHPVLMHPKISLNG
+474 SHPVLMHPKISPNG

-674 KPDSK
+674 KPDLK

>member
-1 MLETLQLNLEQRKA
+1 MLETLQLNPEQLKA
-15 ASALNGYNLVIA
+15 AKALKGYNLVIA

-39 RILHLLNN
+39 RILYLLDN

-65 EMIARVAKYSKLS
+65 EMIARVAKYSKLG

-105 PKELRKLLESIV
+105 PKELKKLLESIV
-117 DTKNALNATD
+117 DTKNALTD
-127 EDKKPYTSQHLYAL
+127 DDKKPYTSQHLYAL

-157 LSSKNPEHAPY
+157 LSSKNPEHTPY
-168 AAFYENILEEFENTK
+168 AAFYENILDEFENTK
-183 KKHDYIDYNDLLLLF
+183 KKHNYIDYNDLLLLF
-198 KKAMLERPSPYKE
+198 KQAMLERPSPYKE

-279 KEILDLANQVIQHNQ
+279 KEILDLANQVIQHNE
-294 RIYPKNLEVVKSGKF
+294 RIYPKNLEVVKSGHF
-309 NKPTLLNYNDNI
+309 NKPALLNYNDNI

-356 LRSHNVPSKRKGS
+356 LRSYNVPSKRKGS

-387 LFNPKDIMAAIHIL
+387 IFNPKDIMAAIHVL
-401 SCISD
+401 SYISD

-419 MLLGNGDLKSALIQP
+419 MLLGNGDLKLALTHP
-434 NQEAKIYTKKKEI
+434 NKEAKIYTKKKEI

-467 VMDKAFH
+467 VIDKAFH

-501 APTHSPS
+501 APIHSPS

-674 KPDSK
+674 KPDLK

>member
-1 MLETLQLNLEQRKA
+1 MLETLQLNPEQLKA
-15 ASALNGYNLVIA
+15 AKALKGYNLVIA

-39 RILHLLNN
+39 RILYLLDN

-65 EMIARVAKYSKLS
+65 EMIARVAKYSQSS

-105 PKELRKLLESIV
+105 PKELKKLLESIV
-117 DTKNALNATD
+117 DTKNALTD
-127 EDKKPYTSQHLYAL
+127 DDKKPYTSQHLYAL

-157 LSSKNPEHAPY
+157 LSHKNPEHTPY
-168 AAFYENILEEFENTK
+168 AAFYENILDEFENTK
-183 KKHDYIDYNDLLLLF
+183 KKHNYIDYNDLLLLF
-198 KKAMLERPSPYKE
+198 KQAMLERPSPYKE

-263 YKNARV
+263 YKNAQV

-279 KEILDLANQVIQHNQ
+279 KEILDLANQVIQRNE
-294 RIYPKNLEVVKSGKF
+294 RIYPKNLEVVKSGHF
-309 NKPTLLNYNDNI
+309 NKPALLNYNDNI

-387 LFNPKDIMAAIHIL
+387 IFNPKDIMAAIHVL
-401 SCISD
+401 SHISD

-419 MLLGNGDLKSALIQP
+419 MLLGNGDLKLALIQP
-434 NQEAKIYTKKKEI
+434 NKEAKIYTKKKEI

-467 VMDKAFH
+467 VIDKAFH

-508 ALIKHILESAFFQT
+508 ALIRHILESAFFQT

-674 KPDSK
+674 KPDLK

>member
-1 MLETLQLNLEQRKA
+1 MLETLQLNPEQLKA
-15 ASALNGYNLVIA
+15 AKALKGYNLVIA

-39 RILHLLNN
+39 RILYLLDN

-65 EMIARVAKYSKLS
+65 EMIARVAKYSQSS

-105 PKELRKLLESIV
+105 PKELKKLLESIV
-117 DTKNALNATD
+117 DTKNALTD
-127 EDKKPYTSQHLYAL
+127 DDKKPYTSQHLYAL

-157 LSSKNPEHAPY
+157 LSHKNPEHTPY
-168 AAFYENILEEFENTK
+168 ATFYENILDEFENTK
-183 KKHDYIDYNDLLLLF
+183 KKHNYIDYNDLLLLF
-198 KKAMLERPSPYKE
+198 KQAMLERPSPYKE

-279 KEILDLANQVIQHNQ
+279 KEILDLANQVIQHNE
-294 RIYPKNLEVVKSGKF
+294 RIYPKNLEVVKSGHF
-309 NKPTLLNYNDNI
+309 NKPALLNYNDNI

-387 LFNPKDIMAAIHIL
+387 IFNPKDIMAAIHVL
-401 SCISD
+401 SYISD

-419 MLLGNGDLKSALIQP
+419 MLLGNGDLKLALIQP
-434 NQEAKIYTKKKEI
+434 DKEAKIYTKKKEI

-467 VMDKAFH
+467 VIDKAFH

-501 APTHSPS
+501 APTNSPS

-674 KPDSK
+674 KPDLK

>member
-1 MLETLQLNLEQRKA
+1 MLETLQLNPEQLKA
-15 ASALNGYNLVIA
+15 AKALKGYNLVIA

-39 RILHLLNN
+39 RILYLLDN

-105 PKELRKLLESIV
+105 PKELKKLLESIV
-117 DTKNALNATD
+117 DTKNALID
-127 EDKKPYTSQHLYAL
+127 DDKKPYTSQHLYAL

-157 LSSKNPEHAPY
+157 LSNKNPEHTPY
-168 AAFYENILEEFENTK
+168 AAFYENILDEFENTK
-183 KKHDYIDYNDLLLLF
+183 KKHNYIDYNDLLLLF
-198 KKAMLERPSPYKE
+198 KQAMLERPSPYKE

-279 KEILDLANQVIQHNQ
+279 KEILDLANQVIQRNE
-294 RIYPKNLEVVKSGKF
+294 RIYPKNLEVVKSGHF
-309 NKPTLLNYNDNI
+309 NKPALLNYNDNI

-387 LFNPKDIMAAIHIL
+387 IFNPKDIMAAIHVL
-401 SCISD
+401 SYISD

-419 MLLGNGDLKSALIQP
+419 MLLGNGDLKLALIQP
-434 NQEAKIYTKKKEI
+434 NKEAKIYTKKKEI

-467 VMDKAFH
+467 VIDKAFH

-501 APTHSPS
+501 APIHSPS
-508 ALIKHILESAFFQT
+508 ALIRHILESAFFQT

-674 KPDSK
+674 KPDLK

>member
-1 MLETLQLNLEQRKA
+1 MLETLQLNPEQLKA
-15 ASALNGYNLVIA
+15 AKALKGYNLVIA

-39 RILHLLNN
+39 RILYLLDN

-65 EMIARVAKYSKLS
+65 EMIARVAKYFKSS

-105 PKELRKLLESIV
+105 PKELKKLLESIV
-117 DTKNALNATD
+117 DTKNALTD
-127 EDKKPYTSQHLYAL
+127 DDKKPYTSQHLYAL

-157 LSSKNPEHAPY
+157 LSHKNPEHTPY
-168 AAFYENILEEFENTK
+168 AAFYENILDEFENTK
-183 KKHDYIDYNDLLLLF
+183 KKHNYIDYNDLLLLF
-198 KKAMLERPSPYKE
+198 KQAMLERPSPYKE

-263 YKNARV
+263 YKNAQV

-279 KEILDLANQVIQHNQ
+279 KEILDLANQVIQRNE
-294 RIYPKNLEVVKSGKF
+294 RIYPKNLEVVKSGHF
-309 NKPTLLNYNDNI
+309 NKPALLNYNDNI

-356 LRSHNVPSKRKGS
+356 LRSYNVPSKRKGS

-387 LFNPKDIMAAIHIL
+387 IFNPKDIMAAIHVL
-401 SCISD
+401 SHISD

-419 MLLGNGDLKSALIQP
+419 MLLGNGDLKLALTHP
-434 NQEAKIYTKKKEI
+434 SKEAKIYTKKKEI

-467 VMDKAFH
+467 VIDKAFH

-488 AKMLSDFFILYTK
+488 AKMLSDFFILYAK

-543 KLQAQKRFNEKMDL
+543 KLQVQKRFNEKMDL

-674 KPDSK
+674 KPDLK

>member
-1 MLETLQLNLEQRKA
+1 MLETLQLNPEQLKA
-15 ASALNGYNLVIA
+15 AKALKGYNLVIA

-39 RILHLLNN
+39 RILYLLDN

-65 EMIARVAKYSKLS
+65 EMIARVAKYSKSS

-105 PKELRKLLESIV
+105 PKELKKLLESIV
-117 DTKNALNATD
+117 DTKNALTD
-127 EDKKPYTSQHLYAL
+127 DDKKPYTSQHLYAL

-157 LSSKNPEHAPY
+157 LSNKNPEHTPY
-168 AAFYENILEEFENTK
+168 AAFYENILDEFENTK
-183 KKHDYIDYNDLLLLF
+183 KKHNYIDYNDLLLLF
-198 KKAMLERPSPYKE
+198 KQAMLERPSPYKE

-263 YKNARV
+263 YKNAQV

-279 KEILDLANQVIQHNQ
+279 KEILDLANQVIQRNE
-294 RIYPKNLEVVKSGKF
+294 RIYPKNLEVVKSGHF
-309 NKPTLLNYNDNI
+309 NKPALLNYNDNI

-387 LFNPKDIMAAIHIL
+387 IFNPKDIMAAIHVL
-401 SCISD
+401 SHISD

-419 MLLGNGDLKSALIQP
+419 MLLGDGDLKLALTHP
-434 NQEAKIYTKKKEI
+434 SKEAKIYTKKKEI

-467 VMDKAFH
+467 VIDKAFH

-674 KPDSK
+674 KPDLK

>member
-1 MLETLQLNLEQRKA
+1 MLETLQLNPEQLKA
-15 ASALNGYNLVIA
+15 AKALKGYNLVIA

-39 RILHLLNN
+39 RILHLLDN

-65 EMIARVAKYSKLS
+65 EMIARVAKYSQSS

-105 PKELRKLLESIV
+105 PKELKKLLESIV
-117 DTKNALNATD
+117 DTKNVLTD
-127 EDKKPYTSQHLYAL
+127 DDKKPYTSQHLYAL

-157 LSSKNPEHAPY
+157 LSNKNPEHTPY
-168 AAFYENILEEFENTK
+168 AAFYENILDEFENTK
-183 KKHDYIDYNDLLLLF
+183 KKHNYIDYNDLLLLF
-198 KKAMLERPSPYKE
+198 KQAMLERPSPYKE

-279 KEILDLANQVIQHNQ
+279 KEILDLANQVIQRNE
-294 RIYPKNLEVVKSGKF
+294 RIYPKNLEVVKSGHF
-309 NKPTLLNYNDNI
+309 NKPALLNYNDNI

-375 KEVALALDICAL
+375 KEVALALDICTL
-387 LFNPKDIMAAIHIL
+387 IFNPKDIMAAIHVL
-401 SCISD
+401 SHISD

-434 NQEAKIYTKKKEI
+434 DKEAKIYTKKKEI

-467 VMDKAFH
+467 VIDKAFH

-501 APTHSPS
+501 APAHSPS

-557 LSSLAKNYQNLGR
+557 LISLAKNYQNLGR

-674 KPDSK
+674 KPDLK

>member
-1 MLETLQLNLEQRKA
+1 MLETLQLNPEQLKA
-15 ASALNGYNLVIA
+15 AKALKGYNLVIA

-39 RILHLLNN
+39 RILYLLDN

-65 EMIARVAKYSKLS
+65 EMIARVAKYSKSS

-105 PKELRKLLESIV
+105 PKELKKLLESIV
-117 DTKNALNATD
+117 DTKNALTD
-127 EDKKPYTSQHLYAL
+127 DDKKPYTSQHLYAL

-157 LSSKNPEHAPY
+157 LSNKNPEHTPY
-168 AAFYENILEEFENTK
+168 AAFYENILDEFENTK
-183 KKHDYIDYNDLLLLF
+183 KKHNYIDYNDLLLLF
-198 KKAMLERPSPYKE
+198 KQAMLERPSPYKE

-263 YKNARV
+263 YKNAQV

-279 KEILDLANQVIQHNQ
+279 KEILDLANQVIQRNE
-294 RIYPKNLEVVKSGKF
+294 RIYPKNLEVVKSGHF
-309 NKPTLLNYNDNI
+309 NKPMLLNYNDNI

-387 LFNPKDIMAAIHIL
+387 IFNPKDIMAAIHVL
-401 SCISD
+401 SHISD

-419 MLLGNGDLKSALIQP
+419 MLLGNGDLKLALIQP
-434 NQEAKIYTKKKEI
+434 DKEAKIYTKKKEI

-457 ALENSSRFNS
+457 ALENSSKFNS
-467 VMDKAFH
+467 VIDKAFH
-474 SHPVLMHPKISLNG
+474 SHPVLMHPKISPNG

-522 FKTRL
+522 LKTRL

-674 KPDSK
+674 KPDLK

>member
-1 MLETLQLNLEQRKA
+1 MLETLQLNPEQLKA
-15 ASALNGYNLVIA
+15 AKALKGYNLVIA

-39 RILHLLNN
+39 RILYLLDN

-65 EMIARVAKYSKLS
+65 EMIARVAKYSQSS

-105 PKELRKLLESIV
+105 PKELKKLLESIV
-117 DTKNALNATD
+117 DTKNALTD
-127 EDKKPYTSQHLYAL
+127 DDKKPYTSQHLYAL

-157 LSSKNPEHAPY
+157 LSHKNPEHTPY
-168 AAFYENILEEFENTK
+168 AAFYENILDEFENTK
-183 KKHDYIDYNDLLLLF
+183 KKHNYIDYNDLLLLF
-198 KKAMLERPSPYKE
+198 KQAMLERPSPYKE

-263 YKNARV
+263 YKNAQV

-279 KEILDLANQVIQHNQ
+279 KEILDLANQVIQRNE
-294 RIYPKNLEVVKSGKF
+294 RIYPKNLEVVKSGHF
-309 NKPTLLNYNDNI
+309 NKPALLNYNDNI

-387 LFNPKDIMAAIHIL
+387 IFNPKDIMAAIHVL
-401 SCISD
+401 SYISD

-419 MLLGNGDLKSALIQP
+419 MLLGNGDLKLALTHP
-434 NQEAKIYTKKKEI
+434 NKEAKIYTKKKEI

-467 VMDKAFH
+467 VIDKAFH
-474 SHPVLMHPKISLNG
+474 SHPVLMHPKISPNG

-674 KPDSK
+674 KPDLK

>member
-1 MLETLQLNLEQRKA
+1 MLETLQLNPEQLKA
-15 ASALNGYNLVIA
+15 AKALKGYNLVIA

-39 RILHLLNN
+39 RILYLLDN

-65 EMIARVAKYSKLS
+65 EMIARVAKYSKSS

-105 PKELRKLLESIV
+105 PKELKKLLESIV
-117 DTKNALNATD
+117 DTKNALTD
-127 EDKKPYTSQHLYAL
+127 DDKKPYTSQHLYAL

-157 LSSKNPEHAPY
+157 LSHKNPEHTPY
-168 AAFYENILEEFENTK
+168 AAFYENILDEFENTK
-183 KKHDYIDYNDLLLLF
+183 KKHNYIDYNDLLLLF
-198 KKAMLERPSPYKE
+198 KQAMLERPSPYKE

-263 YKNARV
+263 YKNAQV

-279 KEILDLANQVIQHNQ
+279 KEILDLANQVIQRNE
-294 RIYPKNLEVVKSGKF
+294 RIYPKNLEVVKSGHF
-309 NKPTLLNYNDNI
+309 NKPALLNYNDNI

-387 LFNPKDIMAAIHIL
+387 IFNPKDIMAAIHVL
-401 SCISD
+401 SHISD

-419 MLLGNGDLKSALIQP
+419 MLLGNGDLKLALTQP
-434 NQEAKIYTKKKEI
+434 DKEAKIYTKKKEI

-467 VMDKAFH
+467 VIDKAFH

-488 AKMLSDFFILYTK
+488 AKMLSDFFILYAK

-674 KPDSK
+674 KPDFK

>member
-1 MLETLQLNLEQRKA
+1 MLETLQLNPEQLKA
-15 ASALNGYNLVIA
+15 AKALKGYNLVIA

-39 RILHLLNN
+39 RILYLLDN

-65 EMIARVAKYSKLS
+65 EMIARVAKYSKLG

-105 PKELRKLLESIV
+105 PKELKKLLESIV
-117 DTKNALNATD
+117 DTKNALTD
-127 EDKKPYTSQHLYAL
+127 DDKKPYTSQHLYAL

-157 LSSKNPEHAPY
+157 LSTKNPEHTPY
-168 AAFYENILEEFENTK
+168 ATLYENILDEFENTK
-183 KKHDYIDYNDLLLLF
+183 KKHNYIDYNDLLLLF
-198 KKAMLERPSPYKE
+198 KQAMLERPSPYKE

-279 KEILDLANQVIQHNQ
+279 KEILDLANQVIQHNE
-294 RIYPKNLEVVKSGKF
+294 RIYPKNLEVVKSGHF
-309 NKPTLLNYNDNI
+309 NKPALLNYNDNI

-387 LFNPKDIMAAIHIL
+387 IFNPKDIMAAIHVL
-401 SCISD
+401 SHISD

-419 MLLGNGDLKSALIQP
+419 MLLGNGDLKLALTHP
-434 NQEAKIYTKKKEI
+434 SKETKIYTKKKEI

-467 VMDKAFH
+467 VIDKAFH
-474 SHPVLMHPKISLNG
+474 SHPVLMHPKISPNG

-543 KLQAQKRFNEKMDL
+543 KFQAQKRFNEKMDL

-674 KPDSK
+674 KPDLK

>member
-1 MLETLQLNLEQRKA
+1 MLETLQLNPEQLKA
-15 ASALNGYNLVIA
+15 AKALKGYNLVIA

-39 RILHLLNN
+39 RILYLLDN

-65 EMIARVAKYSKLS
+65 EMIARVAKYFKSS

-105 PKELRKLLESIV
+105 PKELKKLLESIV
-117 DTKNALNATD
+117 DTKNALTD
-127 EDKKPYTSQHLYAL
+127 DDKKPYTSQHLYAL

-157 LSSKNPEHAPY
+157 LSNKNPEHTPY
-168 AAFYENILEEFENTK
+168 AAFYENILDEFENTK
-183 KKHDYIDYNDLLLLF
+183 KKHNYIDYNDLLLLF
-198 KKAMLERPSPYKE
+198 KQAMLERPSPYKE

-279 KEILDLANQVIQHNQ
+279 KEILDLANQVIQRNE
-294 RIYPKNLEVVKSGKF
+294 RIYPKNLEVVKSGHF
-309 NKPTLLNYNDNI
+309 NKPALLNYNDNI
-321 AQCQDIA
+321 AQYQDIA

-356 LRSHNVPSKRKGS
+356 LRSYNVPSKRKGS

-387 LFNPKDIMAAIHIL
+387 IFNPKDIMAAIHVL
-401 SCISD
+401 SHISD

-419 MLLGNGDLKSALIQP
+419 MLLGNGDLKLALIQP
-434 NQEAKIYTKKKEI
+434 NKEAKIYTKKKEI

-467 VMDKAFH
+467 VIDKAFH

-488 AKMLSDFFILYTK
+488 VKMLSDFFILYTK

-674 KPDSK
+674 KPDLK

>member
-1 MLETLQLNLEQRKA
+1 MLETLRLNPEQLKA
-15 ASALNGYNLVIA
+15 AKALKGYNLVIA

-39 RILHLLNN
+39 RILYLLDN

-65 EMIARVAKYSKLS
+65 EMIARVAKYSQSS

-105 PKELRKLLESIV
+105 PKELKKLLESIV
-117 DTKNALNATD
+117 DTKNALTD
-127 EDKKPYTSQHLYAL
+127 DDKKPYTSQHLYAL

-157 LSSKNPEHAPY
+157 LSNKNPEHTPY
-168 AAFYENILEEFENTK
+168 AAFYENILDEFENTK
-183 KKHDYIDYNDLLLLF
+183 KKHNYIDYNDLLLLF
-198 KKAMLERPSPYKE
+198 KQAMLERPSPYKE

-263 YKNARV
+263 YKNAQV

-279 KEILDLANQVIQHNQ
+279 KEILDLANQVIQRNE
-294 RIYPKNLEVVKSGKF
+294 RIYPKNLEVVKSGHF
-309 NKPTLLNYNDNI
+309 NKPALLNYNDNI

-387 LFNPKDIMAAIHIL
+387 LFNPKDIMAAIHVL
-401 SCISD
+401 SYISD

-419 MLLGNGDLKSALIQP
+419 MLLGNGDLKLALTQP
-434 NQEAKIYTKKKEI
+434 NKEAKIYTKKKEI

-467 VMDKAFH
+467 VIDKAFH

-674 KPDSK
+674 KPDLK

>member
-1 MLETLQLNLEQRKA
+1 MLETLQLNPEQLKA
-15 ASALNGYNLVIA
+15 AKALKGYNLVIA

-39 RILHLLNN
+39 RILYLLDN

-105 PKELRKLLESIV
+105 PKELKKLLESIV
-117 DTKNALNATD
+117 DTKNALTD
-127 EDKKPYTSQHLYAL
+127 DDKKPYTSQHLYAL

-157 LSSKNPEHAPY
+157 LSNKNPEHMPY
-168 AAFYENILEEFENTK
+168 AAFYENILDEFENTK
-183 KKHDYIDYNDLLLLF
+183 KKHNYIDYNDLLLLF
-198 KKAMLERPSPYKE
+198 KQAMLERPSPYKE

-263 YKNARV
+263 YKNAQV

-279 KEILDLANQVIQHNQ
+279 KEILDLANQVIQHNE
-294 RIYPKNLEVVKSGKF
+294 RIYPKNLEVVKSGHF
-309 NKPTLLNYNDNI
+309 NKPALLNYNDNI

-387 LFNPKDIMAAIHIL
+387 IFNPKDIMAAIHVL
-401 SCISD
+401 SHISD

-419 MLLGNGDLKSALIQP
+419 MLLGNGDLKLALTHP
-434 NQEAKIYTKKKEI
+434 NKEAKIYTKKKEI

-467 VMDKAFH
+467 VIDKAFH

-508 ALIKHILESAFFQT
+508 ALIKHILENAFFQT

-570 FLNGTLIGSSEATQG
+570 FLNSTLIGSSEATQG

-674 KPDSK
+674 KPDLK

>member
-1 MLETLQLNLEQRKA
+1 MLETLQLNPEQLKA
-15 ASALNGYNLVIA
+15 AKALKGYNLVIA

-39 RILHLLNN
+39 RILYLLDN

-65 EMIARVAKYSKLS
+65 EMIARVAKYSQSS

-105 PKELRKLLESIV
+105 PKELKKLLESIV
-117 DTKNALNATD
+117 DTKNAPTD
-127 EDKKPYTSQHLYAL
+127 DDKKPYTSQHLYAL

-157 LSSKNPEHAPY
+157 LSNKNPEHTPY
-168 AAFYENILEEFENTK
+168 AAFYENILDEFENTK
-183 KKHDYIDYNDLLLLF
+183 KKHNYIDYNDLLLLF
-198 KKAMLERPSPYKE
+198 KQAMLERPSPYKE

-263 YKNARV
+263 YKNAQV

-279 KEILDLANQVIQHNQ
+279 KEILDLANQVIQRNE
-294 RIYPKNLEVVKSGKF
+294 RIYPKNLEVVKSGHF
-309 NKPTLLNYNDNI
+309 NKPALLNYSDNI

-387 LFNPKDIMAAIHIL
+387 IFNPKDIMAAIHVL
-401 SCISD
+401 SHISD

-419 MLLGNGDLKSALIQP
+419 MLLGNGDLKLALIQP
-434 NQEAKIYTKKKEI
+434 NKEAKIYTKKKEI

-467 VMDKAFH
+467 VIDKAFH

-674 KPDSK
+674 KPDLK

>member
-1 MLETLQLNLEQRKA
+1 MLETLQLNPEQLKA
-15 ASALNGYNLVIA
+15 AKALKGYNLVIA

-39 RILHLLNN
+39 RILYLLDN
-47 GIKPEEI
+47 GIRPEEI

-65 EMIARVAKYSKLS
+65 EMIARVAKYSKSS

-117 DTKNALNATD
+117 DTKNALTD
-127 EDKKPYTSQHLYAL
+127 DDKKPYTSQHLYAL

-157 LSSKNPEHAPY
+157 LSNKNPEHTPY
-168 AAFYENILEEFENTK
+168 ATFYENILDEFENTK
-183 KKHDYIDYNDLLLLF
+183 KKHNYIDYNDLLLLF
-198 KKAMLERPSPYKE
+198 KQAMLERPSPYKE

-279 KEILDLANQVIQHNQ
+279 KEILDLANQVIQRNE
-294 RIYPKNLEVVKSGKF
+294 RIYPKNLEVVKSGHF
-309 NKPTLLNYNDNI
+309 NKPALLNYNDNI

-387 LFNPKDIMAAIHIL
+387 IFNPKDIMAAIHVL
-401 SCISD
+401 SHISD

-467 VMDKAFH
+467 VIDKAFH

-488 AKMLSDFFILYTK
+488 AKMLSDFFILYAK

-537 SYNEFK
+537 SYNKFK

-674 KPDSK
+674 KPDLK